1 MQMNKIGIF
10 TKDIKLGTIISER
23 LVLSDI
29 EFSFLER
36 SNDLDETYGLAI
48 IDLNE
53 KKFQNDIFFK
63 DITSLKNIYIIGF
76 MKKVLKKNNDY
87 YKAMGCNMIISSIG
101 IVKNIQS
108 IIKEVL
114 D

>member
-10 TKDIKLGTIISER
+10 TKDIKLGTTISER
-23 LVLSDI
+23 LALLGI

-36 SNDLDETYGLAI
+36 SNDLNETYGLAI

-53 KKFQNDIFFK
+53 KKFQNDIFIK
-63 DITSLKNIYIIGF
+63 DVALLEKLYIIGF
-76 MKKVLKKNNDY
+76 MKKVLKKDNDY